1 MRIEVENRYFMRNAL
16 ATVCEFLS
24 ESGIAPERVFD
35 SKLIISELVGNVFT
49 LSKGKASV
57 SVTLLDE
64 FVQIEIGS
72 TVPFIPPKT
81 SKLSEVFSE
90 HGRGLFLV
98 DSICHERGV
107 TEDGHIKVLIKIN

>member
-1 MRIEVENRYFMRNAL
+1 MRIEVENRCLLRNAL

-24 ESGIAPERVFD
+24 ESGVAPERVFD
-35 SKLIISELVGNVFT
+35 SKLIVSELVGNVFT
-49 LSKGKASV
+49 HSKGKASV
-57 SVTLLDE
+57 NVTLLDE
-64 FVQIEIGS
+64 FVEIEIGS

-107 TEDGHIKVLIKIN
+107 TEDGHIKILIKIN

>member
-35 SKLIISELVGNVFT
+35 SKLIISELVGNVFPH
-49 LSKGKASV
+49 SKGKASV